1 MNLPLS
7 TETIYNKQAHSWSRS
22 EKILLSDFTA
32 RPKVLEEIGNI
43 YGKNILDMGC
53 GEGYVS
59 RMLLNKGAGS
69 IFGVDSSSEMISQA
83 KESASAENLTKAEY
97 AVGNAVTFTE
107 FPRDK
112 FDHAIAVFLFNYLT
126 IEEMTK
132 VISKVKSLLNKGGTF
147 IFTVPHPCLP
157 FMREE
162 VPPFYFQHGNMT
174 YLDGIDQT
182 FEGKI
187 WRRDGKPVSVRCV
200 HKNFSHY
207 FEALANA
214 GFNSLLTVKELSVT
228 QEHLDLDPDFFSP
241 LAGYPLHV
249 LFKVQVND

>member
-1 MNLPLS
+1 MNLPIS
-7 TETIYNKQAHSWSRS
+7 TESIYNKQANSWSRS

-32 RPKVLEEIGNI
+32 RPKVIEALGDISGAR
-43 YGKNILDMGC
+43 ILDMGC

-59 RMLLNKGAGS
+59 RMLLAQGASS
-69 IFGVDSSSEMISQA
+69 IFGVDASSEMIAQA
-83 KESASAENLTKAEY
+83 KETALAGNLKTAEY
-97 AVGNAVTFTE
+97 TVGNAVIYSNFPTE
-107 FPRDK
+107 K

-126 IEEMTK
+126 IEEMTA
-132 VISKVKSLLNKGGTF
+132 VMSRVKNLLKKDGAF
-147 IFTVPHPCLP
+147 VFTVPHPCLP

-162 VPPFYFQHGNMT
+162 TPPFYFQHGDMT

-207 FEALANA
+207 FEALALA
-214 GFNSLLTVKELSVT
+214 GFNSLPTVKELSVT
-228 QEHLDLDPDFFSP
+228 QEHLDLDPDFFTP

>member
-1 MNLPLS
+1 MNQAVS
-7 TETIYNKQAHSWSRS
+7 TEAIYNKQANSWSRS

-32 RPKVLEEIGNI
+32 RPRVIEELGDISGAS
-43 YGKNILDMGC
+43 ILDMGC

-59 RMLLNKGAGS
+59 RMLLDRGANS
-69 IFGVDSSSEMISQA
+69 IFGVDASSEMIAQA
-83 KESASAENLTKAEY
+83 RETASLNNLTNASY
-97 AVGNAVTFTE
+97 AVGNAVSYSSFPQETF
-107 FPRDK
+107 DQ
-112 FDHAIAVFLFNYLT
+112 AIAVFLFNYLT

-132 VISKVKSLLNKGGTF
+132 VMSRVRSLLKKGGSF
-147 IFTVPHPCLP
+147 VFTVPHPCLP

-162 VPPFYFQHGNMT
+162 TPPFYFQHGDT
-174 YLDGIDQT
+174 SYLDGIDQT

-207 FEALANA
+207 FAALAQA
-214 GFNSLLTVKELSVT
+214 GFNTLPIVRELSVT
-228 QEHLDLDPDFFSP
+228 QEHLDLDPDFFTP

-249 LFKVQVND
+249 LFKVQAND